1 MSTAGEQA
9 STAVNDDF
17 AQVLADEM
25 TRITTG
31 RYRTKRR
38 GGHIMDRDESSTDRA
53 YWPGVEFAPTTTA
66 AGPLLLT
73 TFTLSD
79 DDRVF
84 GFRVDLPSAVERWNL
99 RIAIVDAASRPAL
112 FAAELCWYLV
122 VQVGAAE
129 LDDVEPDED
138 GIRCV
143 NTPTE
148 VFGRLK
154 LPTAN

>member
-1 MSTAGEQA
+1 LSTSGEGA
-9 STAVNDDF
+9 TPLEDDF
-17 AQVLADEM
+17 AQTLADEM

-31 RYRTKRR
+31 RYRTRRR
-38 GGHIMDRDESSTDRA
+38 GGHIMDRNESSTDRA
-53 YWPGVEFAPTTTA
+53 YWPGVEFAPTTA
-66 AGPLLLT
+66 AGLLLLT

-99 RIAIVDAASRPAL
+99 RIGIVDAASRPAL

-122 VQVGAAE
+122 VQVGAAD
-129 LDDVEPDED
+129 LDDVEPDQD
-138 GIRCV
+138 GIGWV
-143 NTPTE
+143 NTATE

-154 LPTAN
+154 LPATN